1 MKGGEEKENN
11 QLRCK
16 LTRRHTNA
24 ECFDFKQNMAIE
36 ENVKLYIRTHAC
48 NIFSTILV
56 SVGCFRCLSSYC
68 ITTSSHTHTKMTTK
82 SQ

>member
-11 QLRCK
+11 QLRFK

-36 ENVKLYIRTHAC
+36 ENVKLYTHTRVQYLFNDSC
-48 NIFSTILV
+48 LR
-56 SVGCFRCLSSYC
+56 FRCLSSYC